1 MMTLNELMLKQNFI
15 SKLMLK
21 DGDKELSKNL
31 KVKIVGMRVK
41 MAKYRKDFDEDV
53 QEAIKNLKPEGFDE
67 LASKQDRTEEENKQL
82 EAMTAKLNEE
92 YVEFVNKKGLEEINY
107 EVSLTEDEMNE
118 LIDVN
123 SGNDVE
129 INGTKLSA
137 PDYLEI
143 LYSLFV
149 A

>member
-1 MMTLNELMLKQNFI
+1 MTLNELMLKQNFI
-15 SKLMLK
+15 SKVLLK
-21 DGDKELSKNL
+21 DGDKELSRNL

-53 QEAIKNLKPEGFDE
+53 QEAIKNLKPESFDE
-67 LASKQDRTEEENKQL
+67 LSSKQDRTEEENKQL

-107 EVSLTEDEMNE
+107 EASLTEDEMNE

>member
-1 MMTLNELMLKQNFI
+1 MTLNELMLRQNFI

-67 LASKQDRTEEENKQL
+67 LSSKQERTDEENKQL
-82 EAMTAKLNEE
+82 EAMTTKLNEE
-92 YVEFVNKKGLEEINY
+92 YIEFVNKKGLEEVDY

>member
-1 MMTLNELMLKQNFI
+1 MTLNELMLRQNFI

-67 LASKQDRTEEENKQL
+67 LSSKQERTDEENKQL
-82 EAMTAKLNEE
+82 EAMTTKLNEE
-92 YVEFVNKKGLEEINY
+92 YIEFVNKKGLEEVGY

-129 INGTKLSA
+129 INGTKLNA

>member
-1 MMTLNELMLKQNFI
+1 MTLNELMLKQNFI
-15 SKLMLK
+15 SKVLLK
-21 DGDKELSKNL
+21 DGDKELSRGL

-53 QEAIKNLKPEGFDE
+53 QEAVKSLKPEGYDE
-67 LASKQDRTEEENKQL
+67 LASKQERSDEENAQL
-82 EAMTAKLNEE
+82 TAMNEKLNAD
-92 YVEFVNKKGLEEINY
+92 YVEFVNKKGLEEIDY
-107 EVSLTEDEMNE
+107 EVSLSEEEMNE

-129 INGTKLSA
+129 INGTKLAA
-137 PDYLEI
+137 PDFLEI

>member
-1 MMTLNELMLKQNFI
+1 MTLNELMIKQNFI
-15 SKLMLK
+15 SKALLK
-21 DGDKELSKNL
+21 DGDSELSKSL

-41 MAKYRKDFDEDV
+41 MAKYRKEFDDEV
-53 QEAIKNLKPEGFDE
+53 QEAIKNLKPEGFDA
-67 LASKQDRTEEENKQL
+67 LSTKRDRTEEENKQL
-82 EAMTAKLNEE
+82 EEMVNKLNEE
-92 YVEFVNKKGLEEINY
+92 YNEFVNKKGMEEVDY

-118 LIDVN
+118 LIEVN

>member
-1 MMTLNELMLKQNFI
+1 MTLNELMLKQNFI
-15 SKLMLK
+15 SKALLK
-21 DGDKELSKNL
+21 DGDSELSKSL

-41 MAKYRKDFDEDV
+41 MAKYRKEFDDEV
-53 QEAIKNLKPEGFDE
+53 QEAIKNLKPEGFDA
-67 LASKQDRTEEENKQL
+67 LSTKRDRTEEENKQL
-82 EAMTAKLNEE
+82 EEMVNKLNEE
-92 YVEFVNKKGLEEINY
+92 YNEFVNKKGMEEVDY

-118 LIDVN
+118 LIEVN

>member
-1 MMTLNELMLKQNFI
+1 MTLNELMLRQNFI

-67 LASKQDRTEEENKQL
+67 LSSKQERTDEENKQL
-82 EAMTAKLNEE
+82 EAMTTKLNEE
-92 YVEFVNKKGLEEINY
+92 YIEFVNKKGLEEVGY

>member
-1 MMTLNELMLKQNFI
+1 MTLNELMLKQNFI

>member
-1 MMTLNELMLKQNFI
+1 MTLNELMLRQNFI

-67 LASKQDRTEEENKQL
+67 LSSKQGRTDEENKQL
-82 EAMTAKLNEE
+82 EAMTTKLNEE
-92 YVEFVNKKGLEEINY
+92 YIEFVNKKGLEEVDY

>member
-15 SKLMLK
+15 SKVLLK
-21 DGDKELSKNL
+21 DGDKELSRNL

-67 LASKQDRTEEENKQL
+67 LSSKQDRTEEENKQL
-82 EAMTAKLNEE
+82 EAMTTKLNEE

>member
-1 MMTLNELMLKQNFI
+1 MMTLNELMLRQNFI
-15 SKLMLK
+15 SKALLK
-21 DGDKELSKNL
+21 DGDKELSRNL

-41 MAKYRKDFDEDV
+41 MAKYRKEFDEDV

-67 LASKQDRTEEENKQL
+67 LSSKQDRTEEENKQL
-82 EAMTAKLNEE
+82 EAMTTKLNEE
-92 YVEFVNKKGLEEINY
+92 YIEFVNKKGLEEIDY
-107 EVSLTEDEMNE
+107 EISLTEDEMNE

>member
-1 MMTLNELMLKQNFI
+1 
-15 SKLMLK
+15 
-21 DGDKELSKNL
+21 
-31 KVKIVGMRVK
+31 MRVK
-41 MAKYRKDFDEDV
+41 MAKYRKEFDDEV
-53 QEAIKNLKPEGFDE
+53 QEAIKNLKPEGFDA
-67 LASKQDRTEEENKQL
+67 LSTKRDRTEEENKQL
-82 EAMTAKLNEE
+82 EEMVNKLNEE
-92 YVEFVNKKGLEEINY
+92 YNEFVNKKGMEEVDY

-118 LIDVN
+118 LIEVN

>member
-1 MMTLNELMLKQNFI
+1 MMTLNELMLRQNFI
-15 SKLMLK
+15 SKVLLK
-21 DGDKELSKNL
+21 DGDKELSRNL

-67 LASKQDRTEEENKQL
+67 LSSKQDRTEEENKQL
-82 EAMTAKLNEE
+82 EAMTTKLNEE
-92 YVEFVNKKGLEEINY
+92 YIEFVNKKGLEEIDY
-107 EVSLTEDEMNE
+107 EISLTEDEMNE

>member
-1 MMTLNELMLKQNFI
+1 MTLNELMLKQNFI

-53 QEAIKNLKPEGFDE
+53 QEAIKSLKPEGFDE
-67 LASKQDRTEEENKQL
+67 LSSKQERTDEENKQL
-82 EAMTAKLNEE
+82 EAMTTKLNEE
-92 YVEFVNKKGLEEINY
+92 YFEFVNKKGLEEVDY
-107 EVSLTEDEMNE
+107 EISLTEDEMNE
-118 LIDVN
+118 LIDIN

>member
-1 MMTLNELMLKQNFI
+1 MTLNELMLKQNFI
-15 SKLMLK
+15 SKALLK
-21 DGDKELSKNL
+21 DGDSELSKSL

-41 MAKYRKDFDEDV
+41 MAKYRKEFDDEV
-53 QEAIKNLKPEGFDE
+53 QEAIKNLKPEGFDA
-67 LASKQDRTEEENKQL
+67 LSTKRDRTEEENKKL
-82 EAMTAKLNEE
+82 EEMVNKLNEE
-92 YVEFVNKKGLEEINY
+92 YNEFVNKKGMEEVDY

-118 LIDVN
+118 LIEVN

>member
-1 MMTLNELMLKQNFI
+1 MTLNELMLKQNFI

-31 KVKIVGMRVK
+31 KIKIVGMRVK

-67 LASKQDRTEEENKQL
+67 LASKQNRTAEETQQL
-82 EAMTAKLNEE
+82 EAMTAKLNDE
-92 YVEFVNKKGLEEINY
+92 YVEFVNKKGLEEVDY

-137 PDYLEI
+137 PDFLEI

>member
-1 MMTLNELMLKQNFI
+1 MTFNELMLKQNFI
-15 SKLMLK
+15 SKVLLK

-31 KVKIVGMRVK
+31 KIKIVGMRVK

-53 QEAIKNLKPEGFDE
+53 QEAIKNLKPEEFDT
-67 LASKQDRTEEENKQL
+67 LASKQDKTEEEIQQL
-82 EAMTAKLNEE
+82 ETIVNKLNEE
-92 YVEFVNKKGLEEINY
+92 YVEFVNRKGLEEINY
-107 EVSLTEDEMNE
+107 EASLTEEEMNE

>member
-1 MMTLNELMLKQNFI
+1 MTLNELMLKQNFI
-15 SKLMLK
+15 SKVLLK
-21 DGDKELSKNL
+21 DGDKELSRNL
-31 KVKIVGMRVK
+31 KVKIVSMRVK

-67 LASKQDRTEEENKQL
+67 LSSKQDRTEEENKQL

-107 EVSLTEDEMNE
+107 EASLTEDEMNE
-118 LIDVN
+118 LIDIN

>member
-1 MMTLNELMLKQNFI
+1 MTLNELMLKQNFI

-31 KVKIVGMRVK
+31 KIKIVGMRVK

-67 LASKQDRTEEENKQL
+67 LVSKQDKTAEEIQQL

-92 YVEFVNKKGLEEINY
+92 YVEFVNKKGLEEVDY
-107 EVSLTEDEMNE
+107 EISLTEDEMNE

-137 PDYLEI
+137 PDFLEI

>member
-1 MMTLNELMLKQNFI
+1 MTLNELMVKQNFI
-15 SKLMLK
+15 SKVLLK

-31 KVKIVGMRVK
+31 KIKIVGMRVK

-53 QEAIKNLKPEGFDE
+53 QEAIKNLKPEDFDT
-67 LASKQDRTEEENKQL
+67 LASKQDKTEEEIQQL
-82 EAMTAKLNEE
+82 ETIVNKLNEE
-92 YVEFVNKKGLEEINY
+92 YVEFVNRKGLEEINY
-107 EVSLTEDEMNE
+107 EASLTEEEMNE

>member
-1 MMTLNELMLKQNFI
+1 MTLNELMLRQNFI

-41 MAKYRKDFDEDV
+41 MAKYRKEFDDEV
-53 QEAIKNLKPEGFDE
+53 QEAIKNLKPEGFDA
-67 LASKQDRTEEENKQL
+67 LSTKRDRTEEENKQL
-82 EAMTAKLNEE
+82 EEMVNKLNEE
-92 YVEFVNKKGLEEINY
+92 YNEFVNKKGMEEVDY

-118 LIDVN
+118 LIEVN

>member
-15 SKLMLK
+15 SKVLLK
-21 DGDKELSKNL
+21 DGDKELSRNL

-41 MAKYRKDFDEDV
+41 MAKYRKEFDDEV

-67 LASKQDRTEEENKQL
+67 LSTKRDRTEEESKQL
-82 EAMTAKLNEE
+82 DEMVAKLNEE
-92 YVEFVNKKGLEEINY
+92 YNEFVTKKGLEEIDY

-118 LIDVN
+118 LIEVN

-137 PDYLEI
+137 PDFLEI

>member
-1 MMTLNELMLKQNFI
+1 MTLNELMLKQNFI
-15 SKLMLK
+15 SKVLLK

-31 KVKIVGMRVK
+31 KIKIVGMRVK

-53 QEAIKNLKPEGFDE
+53 QEAIKNLKPEEFDT
-67 LASKQDRTEEENKQL
+67 LASKQDKTEEEIQQL
-82 EAMTAKLNEE
+82 ETIVNKLNEE
-92 YVEFVNKKGLEEINY
+92 YVEFVNRKGLEEINY
-107 EVSLTEDEMNE
+107 EASLTEEEMNE

>member
-1 MMTLNELMLKQNFI
+1 MTLNELMLKQNFI
-15 SKLMLK
+15 SKVLLK
-21 DGDKELSKNL
+21 DGDKELSRNL

-53 QEAIKNLKPEGFDE
+53 QEAINNLKPEGFDE
-67 LASKQDRTEEENKQL
+67 LSSKHDRTEEENKQL
-82 EAMTAKLNEE
+82 EAMTTKLNEE
-92 YVEFVNKKGLEEINY
+92 YIEFVNKKGLEEINY

>member
-1 MMTLNELMLKQNFI
+1 MTLNELMLKQNFI
-15 SKLMLK
+15 SKVVLK
-21 DGDKELSKNL
+21 DGDSELSKSL

-41 MAKYRKDFDEDV
+41 MAKYRKEFDDEV
-53 QEAIKNLKPEGFDE
+53 QEAIKNLKPEGFDA
-67 LASKQDRTEEENKQL
+67 LSTKRDRTEEESKQL
-82 EAMTAKLNEE
+82 DEMVAKLNEE
-92 YVEFVNKKGLEEINY
+92 YNEFVTKKGLEEIDY

-118 LIDVN
+118 LIEVN

-137 PDYLEI
+137 PDFLEI